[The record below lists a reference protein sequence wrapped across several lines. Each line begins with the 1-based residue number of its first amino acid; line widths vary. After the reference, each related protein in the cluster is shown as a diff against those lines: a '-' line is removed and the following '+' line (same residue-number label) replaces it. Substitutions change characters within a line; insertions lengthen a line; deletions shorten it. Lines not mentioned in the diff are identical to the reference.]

1 MKPTAL
7 VAIAILVTSCSPSGQ
22 RADSKFDPSVSHPA
36 YAQSQGPRVM
46 IDAAH
51 HNIHTASGTYHPFAK
66 LIQNDGYRMDS
77 GSGRFTRSHLESCD
91 VLVISNARGETEST
105 AAFLPAEIEVVRD
118 WVRAGGSLLL
128 IADHWP
134 MGGAAAPLSE
144 AFGIDMCQ
152 GVTEDS
158 VNCAPSTTD
167 PGKMESTTLVF
178 SRENGLLVDHPITNG
193 CGPDESIRRV
203 VTFTGQSLG
212 VPAGA
217 TPFLRL
223 GSTAFDR
230 KPQPPTV
237 KREGGNTRVIME
249 YGPPEHAIGRAQG
262 VALEYG
268 KGRVVVL
275 AEAAMMTAQIAD
287 GHRFGMNV
295 PGNDD
300 RQLALNILH
309 WLSRA
314 RCAGA

>member
-1 MKPTAL
+1 MKATAL
-7 VAIAILVTSCSPSGQ
+7 VAIAILATSCSPSGQ
-22 RADSKFDPSVSHPA
+22 RADSNFDPSVSHPA
-36 YAQSQGPRVM
+36 YAQAQGPRVM

-51 HNIHTASGTYHPFAK
+51 RNIHTASGKYRPFAK
-66 LIQNDGYRMDS
+66 LLQNDGYRLDS
-77 GSGRFTRSHLESCD
+77 GSKKFTRSHLESCD

-105 AAFLPAEIEVVRD
+105 AAFLPGEVEAVRD

-144 AFGIDMCQ
+144 AFGIDMSQ
-152 GVTEDS
+152 GVAEDS
-158 VNCAPSTTD
+158 VNCAPSTAD
-167 PGKMESTTLVF
+167 PGKIESTTLVF
-178 SRENGLLVDHPITNG
+178 SRENGLLADHPITNG
-193 CGPDESIRRV
+193 CGSGESIRRV

-230 KPQPPTV
+230 KPQPPRV
-237 KREGGNTRVIME
+237 ERAGGNVRVTME
-249 YGPPEHAIGRAQG
+249 YGDPVSATGRAQG
-262 VALEYG
+262 VALEFG

-275 AEAAMMTAQIAD
+275 GEAAMMTAQIAD

-314 RCAGA
+314 RCAG